1 MESKLDD
8 KVLNVEN
15 ILHELEEEYIKE
27 LELINIMRKYQ
38 KVISVFIG
46 SSLLLDVAIGNK
58 MN

>member
-1 MESKLDD
+1 MKNLKLC
-8 KVLNVEN
+8 
-15 ILHELEEEYIKE
+15 YIKNKE